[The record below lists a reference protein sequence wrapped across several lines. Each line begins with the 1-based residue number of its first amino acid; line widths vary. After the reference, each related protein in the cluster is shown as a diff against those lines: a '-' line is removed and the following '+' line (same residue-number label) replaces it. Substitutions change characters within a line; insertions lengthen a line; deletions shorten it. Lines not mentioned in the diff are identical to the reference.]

1 MNRTKEPYV
10 PETSH
15 ATAGLAVS
23 ALPLPEGRENGVPI
37 GRVQALLLA
46 TAELGDVFRVTPG
59 GQDPATYLVSH
70 PDHVK
75 QVLQDRHENYR
86 QNFRKKPLMGKQS
99 LTLASGEEWRL
110 RRRLLQPMF
119 VRERLAPLVPAMT
132 EGAGRLLERWDKTAA
147 AGSAVDVGKEM
158 TDLSLSVLIEALL
171 GSQPGGNRALH
182 AAIVTAFEWFNRRLR
197 RSKPIPV
204 YVPTHENVSLL
215 LALRRLRA
223 EVQKTVAARRAAGSE
238 ATDFLSLMIAAR
250 DERNSS
256 ELSDEQI
263 LDELM
268 MMLVMGHVPTAMALT
283 WTWHLLARHPEIDER
298 MRAEQESVLAGRVPE
313 FADAARLPYTRQILE
328 ESMRLHPPSWSFSR
342 VAIADDALG
351 GRRIPAGSLVV
362 VCPWVT
368 HRRPELWDD
377 AERFD
382 PDRFTPERVAARP
395 RFAYYPF
402 GGGPRVCIARELALL
417 EMPLILATIARRYRV
432 RPIPGRT
439 VVPQAGI
446 ALRPSN
452 GLRSRLEPAT
462 SRAAAAKGAVVSFVP
477 QRLAAAEGARR
488 SEETNE
494 TIAPKTLGELFT
506 RTIAADRPAVTLE
519 NSGQGWTPVSARELG
534 ERVRV
539 AASAL
544 LALGLA
550 PGDRVALVAWGG
562 PAWTA
567 LDLACAALGLV
578 AVPLPVELPPDHLA
592 ERLSVARARVAF
604 VQGGSLAE
612 ALDARADSALLRI
625 VHLPDGAPAEEP
637 TDTGRK
643 ISLRAFL
650 AAARPEVPLDEI
662 VARAGQRR
670 PEEIATL
677 AFTAGSHGEAR
688 PIELSH
694 GRIAA
699 AARALA
705 QAGFPL
711 GAGDVGLCTRSL
723 AHPSERAFHY
733 FALSVGATIAHA
745 TSAASGVADLAAV
758 EPHGFT
764 SDPGLWKVLL
774 NWLFDRVQQ
783 QSEWR
788 QRLFRRI
795 VWISRQSLPYR
806 EEHSRPPGFQGW
818 QLKQFERFVFAP
830 FRARLGKRFRFALSG
845 GAKMSH
851 GWITFL
857 WAMGLPVYEG
867 WSTTESAGVATH
879 NTPAAIRAGSAGVPL
894 PGIDLRIAPDG
905 ELLLRGDNLGASDA
919 PDGFVATGDA
929 GFIDDAGMLQLF
941 GPTDERTPDA
951 AGHAV
956 SPAPIESML
965 RGSHSLAQALV
976 VVRDAVVALL
986 VPDFVVLEAAAQSM
1000 GFANRDHTALI
1011 ALPKI
1016 RAIIANDL
1024 EGINARLPKAERIKR
1039 WELTPK
1045 PFTVEAGEITWKGTF
1060 RREAV
1065 HARRAAEIEKL
1076 FPPA

>member
-1 MNRTKEPYV
+1 V
-10 PETSH
+10 PENLPDAS
-15 ATAGLAVS
+15 GLAVS
-23 ALPLPEGRENGVPI
+23 ALPLPEGRENGVPL
-37 GRVQALLLA
+37 GRIQALLAA
-46 TAELGDVFRVTPG
+46 TAEQGDVFRVTPG

-86 QNFRKKPLMGKQS
+86 QNFRQRPLMGKQS

-132 EGAGRLLERWDKTAA
+132 EGAGRLLERWDRTAA
-147 AGSAVDVGKEM
+147 SGAPVDVAKEM

-182 AAIVTAFEWFNRRLR
+182 GAIVTAFEWFNRRLKR
-197 RSKPIPV
+197 AKPIPV
-204 YVPTHENVSLL
+204 YLPTHENVSLL
-215 LALRRLRA
+215 LALRRLKA
-223 EVQKTVAARRAAGSE
+223 EVRKTVAARRAAGRQ

-283 WTWHLLARHPEIDER
+283 WTWHLLARHPGVDER

-328 ESMRLHPPSWSFSR
+328 ESMRLYPPSWSFSR

-377 AERFD
+377 PGRFD
-382 PDRFTPERVAARP
+382 PDRFTPERTAARP

-417 EMPLILATIARRYRV
+417 EMPLILATIARHHRV
-432 RPIPGRT
+432 RPLPGRT
-439 VVPQAGI
+439 VVPIAGI
-446 ALRPSN
+446 ALRPSG
-452 GLRSRLEPAT
+452 GLRSRLEPV
-462 SRAAAAKGAVVSFVP
+462 AA
-477 QRLAAAEGARR
+477 AAAEGALGG
-488 SEETNE
+488 EETHE
-494 TIAPKTLGELFT
+494 TLAAAGSPKTLGELFA
-506 RTIAADRPAVTLE
+506 RTVRSDRPAVMFE
-519 NSGQGWTPVSARELG
+519 KSGQAWTPVSARELG
-534 ERVRV
+534 ERVRL

-544 LALGLA
+544 LSLGVA
-550 PGDRVALVAWGG
+550 PGERVALVLWGG

-578 AVPLPVELPPDHLA
+578 TVPLPVDLPPDQLA
-592 ERLSVARARVAF
+592 ERLAAARARVAF
-604 VQGGSLAE
+604 VQGGALAE
-612 ALDARADSALLRI
+612 AADARADSTLLRI
-625 VHLPDGAPAEEP
+625 VRLSDGAPAEEP
-637 TDTGRK
+637 ADTGRMT
-643 ISLRAFL
+643 SLRALL
-650 AAARPEVPLDEI
+650 AAAKPGVPLAEI
-662 VARAGQRR
+662 VARAQERR

-677 AFTAGSHGEAR
+677 AFSAGTGGEPKA
-688 PIELSH
+688 IELSH

-699 AARALA
+699 AVRALSR
-705 QAGFPL
+705 AGFPL
-711 GAGDVGLCTRSL
+711 GAGDVALCTLSL

-733 FALSVGATIAHA
+733 FALNVGATIAHA

-758 EPHGFT
+758 APHGFT

-774 NWLFDRVQQ
+774 NWQFDRVQQ

-795 VWISRQSLPYR
+795 VWIARQSLSYR

-845 GAKMSH
+845 GARMSH

-867 WSTTESAGVATH
+867 WSTTESAGVATL
-879 NTPAAIRAGSAGVPL
+879 NTPAAIRAGSVGVPL
-894 PGIDLRIAPDG
+894 PGLDLRIASDG
-905 ELLLRGDNLGASDA
+905 ELLLRGENLGAA
-919 PDGFVATGDA
+919 ATPDGFFPTGDA
-929 GFIDDAGMLQLF
+929 GFLDDAGMLQLF
-941 GPTDERTPDA
+941 GPKDERTLDGT
-951 AGHAV
+951 GHAV

-976 VVRDAVVALL
+976 VVRDVAVALL
-986 VPDFVVLEAAAQSM
+986 VPDFAVLDAAAQSM
-1000 GFANRDHTALI
+1000 GFANRDRAALV

-1024 EGINARLPKAERIKR
+1024 EGINARLPKHERIKR
-1039 WELTPK
+1039 WELITE

-1060 RREAV
+1060 RRDAV
-1065 HARRAAEIEKL
+1065 HESRAAEIEKL
-1076 FPPA
+1076 FPAP

>member
-1 MNRTKEPYV
+1 MP
-10 PETSH
+10 PEISP
-15 ATAGLAVS
+15 AASAAASAAVT
-23 ALPLPEGRENGVPI
+23 ALPLPEGTERGVPI
-37 GRVQALLLA
+37 GRVQALLAA
-46 TAELGDVFRVTPG
+46 TAEQGDVFRVTPA

-75 QVLQDRHENYR
+75 HVLQDRHENYR
-86 QNFRKKPLMGKQS
+86 QNFRKKPLMGKLS

-132 EGAGRLLERWDKTAA
+132 EGTGRLLERWDRTAA
-147 AGSAVDVGKEM
+147 AGGAVDVAKEM

-171 GSQPGGNRALH
+171 GSHPGGNRALH
-182 AAIVTAFEWFNRRLR
+182 GGIVTAFEWFNRRLR
-197 RSKPIPV
+197 RAKPVPV
-204 YVPTHENVSLL
+204 YLPTHENVSLL
-215 LALRRLRA
+215 LALRRLKA
-223 EVQKTVAARRAAGSE
+223 EVQKTVAARRAAGGE
-238 ATDFLSLMIAAR
+238 PTDFLSMMVAAR

-283 WTWHLLARHPEIDER
+283 WTWHLLDRHPEIYER
-298 MRAEQESVLAGRVPE
+298 MRAEQRDALGDRIPE

-328 ESMRLHPPSWSFSR
+328 ESMRLYPPSWSFSR
-342 VAIADDALG
+342 VTVADDAIG
-351 GRRIPAGSLVV
+351 GRRIPAGSLVI

-377 AERFD
+377 PERFD
-382 PDRFTPERVAARP
+382 PDRFTPERAAARP

-417 EMPLILATIARRYRV
+417 EMPLVLATIARRYRV
-432 RPIPGRT
+432 QPIPGRT

-446 ALRPSN
+446 ALRPSG
-452 GLRSRLEPAT
+452 GLRSRLEPVPVP
-462 SRAAAAKGAVVSFVP
+462 AAPHV
-477 QRLAAAEGARR
+477 EGAQQSPAEAFPR
-488 SEETNE
+488 
-494 TIAPKTLGELFT
+494 TLGELLV
-506 RTIAADRPAVTLE
+506 RTIAADRPAVMLE
-519 NSGQGWTPVSARELG
+519 KTPKGWTPVSSRELG
-534 ERVRV
+534 ERVRL

-544 LALGLA
+544 LILGLA
-550 PGDRVALVAWGG
+550 PGDRVALVLWGG

-592 ERLSVARARVAF
+592 ARLAAAGARVAF
-604 VQGGSLAE
+604 VQGSAQAQ
-612 ALDARADSALLRI
+612 ALDARADSRLLRI
-625 VHLPDGAPAEEP
+625 VRLPDCAPAEEP
-637 TDTGRK
+637 AETGRVT
-643 ISLRAFL
+643 SLRAFL
-650 AAARPEVPLDEI
+650 TNAKPEVPLEEI
-662 VARAGQRR
+662 LRRAGERK
-670 PEEIATL
+670 PEEVSTL
-677 AFTAGSHGEAR
+677 AFTAGSHSEAR
-688 PIELSH
+688 GIELSH
-694 GRIAA
+694 GRITAA
-699 AARALA
+699 VRALGG
-705 QAGFPL
+705 AGFPL
-711 GAGDVGLCTRSL
+711 AAGDIGLCTLTL

-733 FALSVGATIAHA
+733 YCLGLGATIAHA
-745 TSAASGVADLAAV
+745 TSAASAIADLAAV

-774 NWLFDRVQQ
+774 NWLFDRMQQ
-783 QSEWR
+783 KSEWR

-795 VWISRQSLPYR
+795 VRISRQSVPYR
-806 EEHSRPPGFQGW
+806 EEHRRPPGFQGW
-818 QLKQFERFVFAP
+818 QLKQFERFVYAP

-867 WSTTESAGVATH
+867 WATTESAGVATF
-879 NTPAAIRAGSAGVPL
+879 NTPASVRAGSAGIPL

-905 ELLLRGDNLGASDA
+905 EIQLRGENLG
-919 PDGFVATGDA
+919 PGQTPGGFVATGDS

-941 GPTDERTPDA
+941 GPKDERTPDGT
-951 AGHAV
+951 GHEV

-965 RGSHSLAQALV
+965 SGSHSLSQALV
-976 VVRDAVVALL
+976 VVRDVAVALL
-986 VPDFVVLEAAAQSM
+986 VPDFAVLEAAAESM
-1000 GFANRDHTALI
+1000 GFANRDHAALVS
-1011 ALPKI
+1011 LPRI
-1016 RAIIANDL
+1016 RSIIARDL
-1024 EGINARLPKAERIKR
+1024 EGINARLPKPERIKR
-1039 WELTPK
+1039 WELLTE

-1065 HARRAAEIEKL
+1065 HARRAEEIEKL
-1076 FPPA
+1076 FPK